1 MYSINRL
8 EHLCSYKAKVTERI
22 PFGETPLGTRYDAYF
37 EGDIK
42 GAKLSGKM
50 HGIDYILVR
59 SDGIAELNVRAILVT
74 DDKVNISVQI
84 SGYMQNGE
92 LKDTQIKMTTGDEKY
107 HWLMTKI
114 IIGKGKS
121 AEGKLELDYYYEPSI
136 SENKDE

>member
-22 PFGETPLGTRYDAYF
+22 PFGETPVGTRYDAYF
-37 EGDIK
+37 EGDIT
-42 GAKLSGKM
+42 GEKLSGKM

-84 SGYMQNGE
+84 SGYMQDGE
-92 LKDTQIKMTTGDEKY
+92 LKDTQIKMITGHEKY

-121 AEGKLELDYYYEPSI
+121 AEGKLELDYYYEP
-136 SENKDE
+136 

>member
-8 EHLCSYKAKVTERI
+8 EHLCSYKAKITERI
-22 PFGETPLGTRYDAYF
+22 PFGETPVGTRYDAYF

-42 GAKLSGKM
+42 GEKLSGKM

-84 SGYMQNGE
+84 SGYMQDGE
-92 LKDTQIKMTTGDEKY
+92 LKDTQIKMITGDEKY

-121 AEGKLELDYYYEPSI
+121 ADGKLELDYYYEP
-136 SENKDE
+136 